1 MTNTFKALL
10 ITEAD
15 RGKIPEIVTLTVDD
29 LPAGEVLVAVEY
41 SSLNYKD
48 AMAVTGTGKIVRTYP
63 IVPGI
68 DLAGT
73 VLHSD
78 SPDYVEGQKV
88 VLTGWS
94 VGERYWGG
102 YTQVQRVKPEWLV
115 SLPDGLSTLQAMAIG
130 TAGFT
135 AMLCVSTLEE
145 AGIKP
150 DAGEI
155 LVTGAAGG
163 VGSVS
168 VALLSSLGY
177 EVTALVSHPATN
189 EQTAY
194 LKELGAANVISGEE
208 WQAAPPPL
216 EKQRWAGAIDTVG
229 SVVLARALAEMFYG
243 GAVAACGLAGGSD
256 LPTTVMPFILRG
268 VRLLGVDSVQCPAE
282 KRKKV
287 WDRIARHVADARLD
301 QVSRTIGLTEVVRY
315 GTEMMEGKAH
325 GRTVVDVNR

>member
-1 MTNTFKALL
+1 MTQSFKALL
-10 ITEAD
+10 IKES
-15 RGKIPEIVTLTVDD
+15 GSSKSPEIVALTTDD
-29 LPAGEVLVAVEY
+29 LPAGDVLVRVEY

-48 AMAVTGTGKIVRTYP
+48 AMAVTGTGKIVRSYP
-63 IVPGI
+63 MVPGI

-102 YTQVQRVKPEWLV
+102 YTQVQRVKSEWLV
-115 SLPDGLSTLQAMAIG
+115 PLPDSLSTHQAMAIG

-145 AGIKP
+145 AGINP
-150 DAGEI
+150 EAGEI

-177 EVTALVSHPATN
+177 KVTALVSHPATD

-194 LKELGAANVISGEE
+194 LMDLGATNVTSGEE
-208 WQAAPPPL
+208 WRAAPLPL
-216 EKQRWAGAIDTVG
+216 EKQRWAGVIDTVG
-229 SVVLARALAEMFYG
+229 SVVLARALAEVFYG

-282 KRKKV
+282 RRRKV
-287 WDRIARHVADARLD
+287 WGRIARQVSDARLD
-301 QVSRTIGLTEVVRY
+301 QVSRTIGLTEVVCY
-315 GTEMMEGKAH
+315 GVDMMEGKAR
-325 GRTVVDVNR
+325 GRTVVDVNK

>member
-1 MTNTFKALL
+1 MTKYFKALL
-10 ITEAD
+10 ISESD
-15 RGKIPEIVTLTVDD
+15 NSKSPEIVALTTDD
-29 LPAGEVLVAVEY
+29 LPAGDVLVGVEY

-48 AMAVTGTGKIVRTYP
+48 AMAVTGTGKIVRSYP
-63 IVPGI
+63 MVPGI

-78 SPDYVEGQKV
+78 SPDYGEGQKV

-102 YTQVQRVKPEWLV
+102 YTQVQRVKSEWLV
-115 SLPDGLSTLQAMAIG
+115 PLPDGLSTHQAMAIG

-145 AGIKP
+145 AGINP
-150 DAGEI
+150 DSGDI

-177 EVTALVSHPATN
+177 KVTALVSHPATD

-194 LKELGAANVISGEE
+194 LKDLGATNVISGEE
-208 WQAAPPPL
+208 WRATPLPL
-216 EKQRWAGAIDTVG
+216 EKQRWAGVIDTVG
-229 SVVLARALAEMFYG
+229 SVVLARALAEVFYG

-268 VRLLGVDSVQCPAE
+268 VRLFGVDSVQCPAE

-287 WDRIARHVADARLD
+287 WDRIARHVSDARLD
-301 QVSRTIGLTEVVRY
+301 QVSRTVGLTEVVRY
-315 GTEMMEGKAH
+315 GVDMMEGKAR
-325 GRTVVDVNR
+325 GRTVVDVNK

>member
-1 MTNTFKALL
+1 MSSSFKALL
-10 ITEAD
+10 ITEEG
-15 RGKIPEIVTLTVDD
+15 RSNPPEIVTLTLDD
-29 LPAGEVLVAVEY
+29 LPDGEVLVRVEY

-48 AMAVTGTGKIVRTYP
+48 AMAVTGTGKIVRSYP
-63 IVPGI
+63 MVPGI

-78 SPDYVEGQKV
+78 SRDYVEGQKV

-102 YTQVQRVKPEWLV
+102 YTQVQRVKSEWLV
-115 SLPDGLSTLQAMAIG
+115 PLPAGLTTQQAMAIG

-135 AMLCVSTLEE
+135 AMLCVTTLEE
-145 AGIKP
+145 AGIKT
-150 DAGEI
+150 DAGEV

-177 EVTALVSHPATN
+177 KVTALVSHPATS
-189 EQTAY
+189 EQAAY

-208 WQAAPPPL
+208 WQSAPLPL

-229 SVVLARALAEMFYG
+229 SVVLARALAEVCYG

-282 KRKKV
+282 KRRRV
-287 WDRIARHVADARLD
+287 WDRIARHVSDARLD

-315 GTEMMEGKAH
+315 GAGMMEGKAH
-325 GRTVVDVNR
+325 GRIVVDVNA